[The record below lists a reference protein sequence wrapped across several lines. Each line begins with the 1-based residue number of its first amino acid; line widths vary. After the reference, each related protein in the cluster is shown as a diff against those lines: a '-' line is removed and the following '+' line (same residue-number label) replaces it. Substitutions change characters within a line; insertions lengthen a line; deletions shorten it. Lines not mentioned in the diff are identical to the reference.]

1 MDALRR
7 RLLAP
12 RTDALASLRLIQQ
25 HQPLASSAAHSGHA
39 KGVKETIQDALTR
52 AGLMEPSPPPLPFTN
67 QLPALLPRLEAT
79 RDDEDSSSIG
89 TFVTKAFT
97 NAAGMRTYKLYVPS
111 QYSSHAESVPLL
123 VMLHGCTQSADD
135 FATGTRMNRLAEQH
149 GFLVAYPEQ
158 PARANGSR
166 CWNWFMPSDQ
176 IRDRGEPSLIAGIT
190 REIAESYR
198 VDRRRIFVAGL
209 SAGGAMAVVLGASYP
224 DLYAAVGAHS
234 GLPFRAAH
242 DVPSAFQAMKNPR
255 ARAAEP
261 WKSFRPSPRTIVFH
275 GDNDS
280 TVAIANGLAIAA
292 DAVRAAGE
300 SRLQSTSIRG
310 RATYGAEYTRT
321 SYLDDT
327 GCARVE
333 LWILHGAAH
342 AWAGGSGNGSFTAPA
357 GVDASAQMIQFF
369 DMARSHVDALMNGA
383 AGSERAR

>member
-1 MDALRR
+1 M
-7 RLLAP
+7 
-12 RTDALASLRLIQQ
+12 
-25 HQPLASSAAHSGHA
+25 
-39 KGVKETIQDALTR
+39 TR

-67 QLPALLPRLEAT
+67 LSPALMPRLEAT

-89 TFVTKAFT
+89 TFVTKTFT

-176 IRDRGEPSLIAGIT
+176 VRDRGEPSLIAGIT

-198 VDRRRIFVAGL
+198 VDRRRVFVAGL

-261 WKSFRPSPRTIVFH
+261 CKSFRPSPRTIIFH

-300 SRLQSTSIRG
+300 SRLQSTRIRG

-369 DMARSHVDALMNGA
+369 DMARSRVDALMNVA